1 MTFVIQ
7 TERIGNHEISIEQ
20 DKFNFGYAVKEVE
33 LFDESRGVERNR
45 NDYETLKQAKKRF
58 AYLKRKYR
66 KERSADMG
74 FYYVYAEDDR
84 FVGRYEDLDDAIKI
98 AESKPYACWIWNS
111 YEDKTVWS
119 NL

>member
-1 MTFVIQ
+1 
-7 TERIGNHEISIEQ
+7 
-20 DKFNFGYAVKEVE
+20 
-33 LFDESRGVERNR
+33 
-45 NDYETLKQAKKRF
+45 
-58 AYLKRKYR
+58 
-66 KERSADMG
+66 MG

-84 FVGRYEDLDDAIKI
+84 LVGRYEDLDDAIKF